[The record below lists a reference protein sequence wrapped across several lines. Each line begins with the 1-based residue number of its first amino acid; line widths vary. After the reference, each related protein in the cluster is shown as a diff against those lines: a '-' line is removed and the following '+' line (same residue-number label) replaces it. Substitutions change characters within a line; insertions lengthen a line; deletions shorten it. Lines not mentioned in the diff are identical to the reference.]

1 MPLWRAEVLT
11 ISPLCYPH
19 TLITD
24 HTLPDPYKQLK
35 ASLTRLVNEHPPASI
50 QPGGGLYKGPV
61 SVAYTFLI
69 LQQMYA
75 DLEIEGQL
83 LGTWSAAYL
92 KQAQDTIGDYP
103 GPKPG
108 KCGITD
114 DILALLAIGA
124 ATSKDVDMVGNLCD
138 YSAEVLDVE
147 TDNEFLYGR
156 AGYLYLL
163 RLVKASF
170 IDDPKTLQLITDTQ
184 DDVVDAIL
192 DTPRPWK
199 WHGKT
204 YVGAIHGAIGIIT
217 QVVMT
222 DPKKYAS
229 KVEADLAVLLTYQYE
244 TGNWPSSIPPEKDRL
259 VQVCHGA
266 PGVVNSLVSIRKY
279 FPNLEEKLN
288 RAITKGRECVKERG
302 LLTKEP
308 SLCHGMSDSVAI
320 SPDAFSLIHKQVSP
334 ATRSLLKTKTLSTSS
349 LTRLATK

>member
-1 MPLWRAEVLT
+1 MLT
-11 ISPLCYPH
+11 TPP
-19 TLITD
+19 
-24 HTLPDPYKQLK
+24 PDPYKQLK

-50 QPGGGLYKGPV
+50 PPTGGLYKGPV

-69 LQQMYA
+69 LQQMYN

-222 DPKKYAS
+222 DPKSTPRKS
-229 KVEADLAVLLTYQYE
+229 KPILPYCSHI
-244 TGNWPSSIPPEKDRL
+244 N
-259 VQVCHGA
+259 
-266 PGVVNSLVSIRKY
+266 
-279 FPNLEEKLN
+279 
-288 RAITKGRECVKERG
+288 
-302 LLTKEP
+302 
-308 SLCHGMSDSVAI
+308 
-320 SPDAFSLIHKQVSP
+320 
-334 ATRSLLKTKTLSTSS
+334 
-349 LTRLATK
+349 TRLATGPAAFHRRKIAWCRSVTARQVWSTVSSASGNTSQIWKKSSTGQSRKAVNASKSVVSSPKSPVYATVCLLVS